1 MTQTHLRKRNNFTK
15 TWCLMGLSAAWK
27 HKDVS
32 QSAKTFQRAKHSLK
46 GKWGLP
52 GYTPHT
58 TPQNLSCPFFFFF
71 FFLYV
76 SWTLKAHLK
85 GLWLKLR
92 KIHNRDRKLH
102 WDIHQG
108 LSCPNLYLKYCVFQ
122 DISVFWCVITLRA
135 KVHKTINQSTRLS
148 QTKVIMQTA
157 ALKLNRSFN
166 VRLTCVR
173 QTTRR
178 CGWNSPCED
187 VTYVH
192 EVLAPQQLPAVMA
205 AGRCP
210 ACAFQN
216 LEHHNQHW
224 AAPCRWVCLSVGTLT
239 PLPLLPLLQ
248 HSGSRHCKTLRTKR
262 CHVQLSLILS
272 NSRVTGCTMISPQR
286 PHSVEQLCGNWPH
299 TGWNN
304 AGTP

>member
-1 MTQTHLRKRNNFTK
+1 MTNTSEKTQQLYQNVMSHGIECRMKTQRCFTK
-15 TWCLMGLSAAWK
+15 RKDISEGETFPKRKMGSTWIHASYNPTKPELS
-27 HKDVS
+27 
-32 QSAKTFQRAKHSLK
+32 L
-46 GKWGLP
+46 
-52 GYTPHT
+52 
-58 TPQNLSCPFFFFF
+58 FFFL

-92 KIHNRDRKLH
+92 EIHNRDRKLH

-148 QTKVIMQTA
+148 QTKVIMKTA

-224 AAPCRWVCLSVGTLT
+224 AAPCRLVCLSVGTLT